1 MGADNVTV
9 TGHSREDGDTFAA
22 EPEPSER
29 PRSSAVHGELTRE
42 ERIAELWSRGD
53 LWWKLYPDQR
63 EVYDF
68 VRGCKERIIVIE
80 IARQFGKTFTLS
92 LIAIEIAIRNP
103 GWAIRFVSGDQKALR
118 KASARTS
125 REILSDCPRH
135 LRPVWNSMD
144 DVYRFPNGAEIH
156 FASAN
161 DGQADSNRGQRAHAC
176 FVEEAG
182 FVDDLDY
189 LVTSVLLPQTKTTGG
204 QIIMISTPRVTPAHA
219 WETFCVRTKSTGSHI
234 LRTIE
239 DDKHTSEKEK
249 EILIREMG
257 GRESSRARRELWC
270 EHIVDETRAV
280 CPEFDRERAARL
292 VYDAPP
298 PTYEQPL
305 VALDLGWADKTGVLF
320 GYYDFRRAKLVIQDE
335 LLLTRNR
342 TDELV
347 AKSKAVESRL
357 WPEPR
362 RREPNRVCDAPL
374 LVVNDISVFHKWPV
388 AAPMKDDLDAMV
400 NELRLWTQAD
410 RLHIDPRCRGLVAQL
425 QAAIWDSARKKFE
438 RTTEGHSDLVA
449 ALIYMIRSA
458 SVFENPYPVLQ
469 EGISQQTHQ
478 IDPALLGSQPGG
490 SAKQLAKLFGR
501 ANVMAPRK
509 RPQQSLDDRANYD
522 AQRRTFEGASDIKT
536 QPTSQEYRDGWER
549 IFGKP
554 KQQREA

>member
-1 MGADNVTV
+1 MTSAT
-9 TGHSREDGDTFAA
+9 T
-22 EPEPSER
+22 SELL
-29 PRSSAVHGELTRE
+29 ELLPLLTPQ
-42 ERIAELWSRGD
+42 ERAELDSLTGNHEHSLES
-53 LWWKLYPDQR
+53 LWAEGNLRWKLYPDQR

-68 VRGCKERIIVIE
+68 VSGCKERIIVVE

-92 LIAIEIAIRNP
+92 LIAIETAIRNP

-118 KASARTS
+118 KAVGPNFS
-125 REILSDCPRH
+125 EILADCPRH

-144 DVYRFPNGAEIH
+144 GVYRFPNGAEIH
-156 FASAN
+156 FGSAN
-161 DGQADSNRGQRAHAC
+161 DGRADSNRGQRAHAC

-204 QIIMISTPRVTPAHA
+204 QIIMISTPSVTPAHA
-219 WETFCVRTKSTGSHI
+219 WETFCTRTKTTGSHI
-234 LRTIE
+234 LRTID
-239 DDKHTSEKEK
+239 DDKHTSEREK

-298 PTYEQPL
+298 QTYEQPL

-347 AKSKAVESRL
+347 AKSKAVEARL

-362 RREPNRVCDAPL
+362 RREPSRVCDAPL

-388 AAPMKDDLDAMV
+388 AAPAKDDLDAMV

-425 QAAIWDSARKKFE
+425 QAAIWDSGRKKFE

-458 SVFENPYPVLQ
+458 PVFENCYPALQ
-469 EGISQQTHQ
+469 EGVSIQTHQ
-478 IDPALLGSQPGG
+478 IDPALMGTQPGH
-490 SAKQLAKLFGR
+490 SAKQLSKLFGR
-501 ANVMAPRK
+501 A
-509 RPQQSLDDRANYD
+509 
-522 AQRRTFEGASDIKT
+522 
-536 QPTSQEYRDGWER
+536 
-549 IFGKP
+549 
-554 KQQREA
+554 